1 MAKSKKAK
9 VDDYRSLDDATLS
22 NTIADEEVRLQKL
35 HFSHAVN
42 PIENPLSIRGLRR
55 RIAQLKTE
63 QRKRAIAGSK

>member
-9 VDDYRSLDDATLS
+9 VDDYRSLDDASLS
-22 NTIADEEVRLQKL
+22 NNIADEESRLTRL

-42 PIENPLSIRGLRR
+42 PIENPLTIRTLRR

-63 QRKRAIAGSK
+63 QRQRAIGSK